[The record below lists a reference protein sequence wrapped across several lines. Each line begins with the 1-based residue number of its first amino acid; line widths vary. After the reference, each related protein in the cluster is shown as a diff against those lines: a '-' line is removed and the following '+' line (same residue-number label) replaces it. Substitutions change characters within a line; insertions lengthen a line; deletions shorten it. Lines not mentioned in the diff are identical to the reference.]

1 MRAAWAL
8 LNSMTNQPREG
19 AAIAA
24 LLLSVVYPFHCVPSM
39 GRRGDRRVGQRA
51 RARAITHAA
60 RCAACLAPSPTKGLA
75 QLGRPEQNEL
85 LHFSQP
91 RGSMRVGER
100 LNEKLVGR

>member
-1 MRAAWAL
+1 MGSFKQHDKSAEGG
-8 LNSMTNQPREG
+8 RERPSQRCCC
-19 AAIAA
+19 
-24 LLLSVVYPFHCVPSM
+24 LSSIRFTVSLPWEEEVIGEWGS
-39 GRRGDRRVGQRA
+39 
-51 RARAITHAA
+51 ARAITHAA